1 MKKVI
6 ILTSLIFFGIYNLYS
21 QIPTDSLIGFWPFN
35 GNADDLSV
43 NNNNGIVNGATLVS
57 DRFGNNN
64 RAYYFDGNDYIS
76 IPHSTTLNMQDSLSF
91 SVWVKPETLSG
102 TRMVFGKSNYA
113 TKTNYLLRIKP
124 SGYIQWEYNGY
135 TDTDSIPLQINTW
148 SHIVVTASGPGQV
161 KRVYINNQLVKE
173 TLTSSGPF
181 GIITNPFTIGY
192 ASYGNEYFIGAIDDI
207 RMYNKVLS
215 VSEIDALFNES
226 CNNSTSSI
234 TETACD
240 SYTAPDGQVYTTSGF
255 KTAVIP
261 NATGC
266 DSTITIDLT
275 VNHSSTSSITETAC
289 DSYTAPDGQVYATSG
304 FKTAVIPN
312 ATGCDSTITIDLTVN
327 HSSSSSI
334 TETACDSYTA
344 PDGQVYTTSG
354 FKTAVIPNAT
364 GCDSTIT
371 IDLTVNH
378 SSSSSITETA
388 CDSYTAPDGQVYTT
402 SGFKTAV
409 IPNATGCDST
419 ITIDLKINTVDVSV
433 TQNGIILKAN
443 ASADFYQWLDC
454 DNGYSTITGE
464 TGQSFTANTNGNYAV
479 EVTQNSC
486 VDTSTCYSVTTV
498 GILENTFGN
507 DIIVYPNPTKAS
519 VKIDLGETISQ
530 FVVSLNDINGKL
542 ISQSTYQNTKVFEL
556 NLNVKPGIY
565 ILTINTENKKVTIRL
580 VKN

>member
-266 DSTITIDLT
+266 DSTITIDL
-275 VNHSSTSSITETAC
+275 
-289 DSYTAPDGQVYATSG
+289 
-304 FKTAVIPN
+304 
-312 ATGCDSTITIDLTVN
+312 
-327 HSSSSSI
+327 
-334 TETACDSYTA
+334 
-344 PDGQVYTTSG
+344 
-354 FKTAVIPNAT
+354 
-364 GCDSTIT
+364 
-371 IDLTVNH
+371 
-378 SSSSSITETA
+378 
-388 CDSYTAPDGQVYTT
+388 
-402 SGFKTAV
+402 
-409 IPNATGCDST
+409 
-419 ITIDLKINTVDVSV
+419 KINTVDVSV

>member
-43 NNNNGIVNGATLVS
+43 NNNNGTVNGATLVP

-64 RAYYFDGNDYIS
+64 SAYYFDGSDYIS

-91 SVWVKPETLSG
+91 SVWVKPESLSG
-102 TRMVFGKSNYA
+102 TRMVFGKSNYT

-135 TDTDSIPLQINTW
+135 TNTDSVPLQINTW

-181 GIITNPFTIGY
+181 GMITNPFTIGY
-192 ASYGNEYFIGAIDDI
+192 ASYGSEYFVGAIDDI

-215 VSEIDALFNES
+215 DSEIDALFNES
-226 CNNSTSSI
+226 CNLTSSI

-240 SYTAPDGQVYTTSGF
+240 SYTAPDGQIY
-255 KTAVIP
+255 
-261 NATGC
+261 
-266 DSTITIDLT
+266 
-275 VNHSSTSSITETAC
+275 TSSGI
-289 DSYTAPDGQVYATSG
+289 
-304 FKTAVIPN
+304 
-312 ATGCDSTITIDLTVN
+312 
-327 HSSSSSI
+327 
-334 TETACDSYTA
+334 
-344 PDGQVYTTSG
+344 
-354 FKTAVIPNAT
+354 
-364 GCDSTIT
+364 
-371 IDLTVNH
+371 
-378 SSSSSITETA
+378 
-388 CDSYTAPDGQVYTT
+388 
-402 SGFKTAV
+402 KTAV

-454 DNGYSTITGE
+454 DNGYSIITGE

-507 DIIVYPNPTKAS
+507 DIKVYPNPTKGS
-519 VKIDLGETISQ
+519 VKIDLGETISR

-556 NLNVKPGIY
+556 NLNVKPCVY
-565 ILTINTENKKVTIRL
+565 ILTINAGNKKVTIRL
-580 VKN
+580 IKN